1 MNLIKFILM
10 GKKMEE
16 GMGFSVL
23 TGYEAEPNY
32 PAYTN
37 TKEKLILEDGSQVDG
52 LYKINVL

>member
-10 GKKMEE
+10 GKRWKREW
-16 GMGFSVL
+16 FSVL

-37 TKEKLILEDGSQVDG
+37 TKR
-52 LYKINVL
+52 N